1 MANKLIKTNKDAE
14 LEPSLAVSKDEQ
26 KINQALYLRSL
37 ISFLLK
43 LTSASDPMSLEEKIR
58 RSLIRIADL

>member
-43 LTSASDPMSLEEKIR
+43 LHLC
-58 RSLIRIADL
+58 